1 MSKKLMLLLLL
12 CSGLFASDL
21 CKVSTDKIDKL
32 YSSMI
37 IDLRNHDDD
46 SLAMN
51 FASFKFWLD
60 SGIVYCN
67 KPISDMLLKQKS
79 ELYPRIQNILKG
91 K

>member
-1 MSKKLMLLLLL
+1 MKKILLLLLL

-37 IDLRNHDDD
+37 IDLRNYDDD

-51 FASFKFWLD
+51 FASYKFWLD
-60 SGIVYCN
+60 SGIVYCD
-67 KPISDMLLKQKS
+67 KPISDILLKQKS
-79 ELYPRIQNILKG
+79 EVYPKIQNILKG
-91 K
+91 N